1 MKRDFNWCAT
11 KTDKTGQMSHW
22 GLCDSDSEIP
32 DCPNEDSK
40 DLGIYYN
47 IYNDNILRYEFNQ
60 FYFMKNAFFFFNIL
74 ISRIFFSM

>member
-11 KTDKTGQMSHW
+11 KTDVNGQMSHW

-32 DCPNEDSK
+32 DCTNEDSK

-47 IYNDNILRYEFNQ
+47 IYNDLTNFILWK
-60 FYFMKNAFFFFNIL
+60 MH
-74 ISRIFFSM
+74 FFSIFWFHVFF

>member
-11 KTDKTGQMSHW
+11 KTDDKGQMSHW

-40 DLGIYYN
+40 DLGMHYN
-47 IYNDNILRYEFNQ
+47 IYNNYMDFD
-60 FYFMKNAFFFFNIL
+60 FT
-74 ISRIFFSM
+74 IFFYEVHFFQYF

>member
-47 IYNDNILRYEFNQ
+47 IYNDNILRYNEFNQ
-60 FYFMKNAFFFFNIL
+60 FYFMKNAFFFQYFDFTY
-74 ISRIFFSM
+74 FF